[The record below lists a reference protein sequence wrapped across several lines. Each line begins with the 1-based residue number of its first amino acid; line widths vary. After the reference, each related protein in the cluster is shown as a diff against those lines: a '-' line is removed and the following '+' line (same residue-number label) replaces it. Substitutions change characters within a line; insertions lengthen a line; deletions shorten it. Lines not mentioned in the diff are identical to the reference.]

1 MAAQIAEERPD
12 RCQLCGARLAEGA
25 VGFVCEHVAH
35 GAMLTVLADAPSK
48 QDPVPDMLEIEREPG
63 AATATAKAKPTARRA
78 ARPRNPRR

>member
-35 GAMLTVLADAPSK
+35 GAMLTVLADVSSK
-48 QDPVPDMLEIEREPG
+48 QAPVPDMLEREPG